1 MQELTLVVL
10 AAGMGSRFGSR
21 IKQLEPLGP
30 NGELMIDYSI
40 HDALRVG
47 FNRVVFIIRHD
58 IEELFKETIGSRI
71 EKLVDTAY
79 VYQSVDFLPTR
90 QGDFPSRVKPWGT
103 AQALYCCKDVV
114 KGGFAVINSDDF
126 YSPAAFADLADFLR
140 NPNADACSVD
150 FLLKNTLSDNGTV
163 NRGICRTNSNGF
175 LTEVLEHKQ
184 IIRGADGVIR
194 GKYEEYERILEEDST
209 ASMNMWGFCDGFMSI
224 VEERFAGFLENLD
237 ADEPKAELT
246 IAQVV
251 GQEIEES
258 GYRVLDIPTKG
269 QWFGITYESDVA
281 PTRAAIQDYID
292 RGIYSSPLK
301 F

>member
-40 HDALRVG
+40 HDALRTG
-47 FNRVVFIIRHD
+47 FNRVVFIIRRD

-71 EKLVDTAY
+71 EQAVDTTY
-79 VYQSVDFLPTR
+79 VYQSVDCLPAR
-90 QGDFPSRVKPWGT
+90 QGDFPSRTKPWGT
-103 AQALYCCKDVV
+103 AQALYCCKNAVE
-114 KGGFAVINSDDF
+114 GRFAVINSDDF

-140 NPNADACSVD
+140 NPSADACSVD

-163 NRGICRTNSNGF
+163 NRGICRTNSNGL

-209 ASMNMWGFCDGFMSI
+209 ASMNMWGFCDGFMST

-258 GYRVLDIPTKG
+258 GFRVLDIPTTG

>member
-1 MQELTLVVL
+1 MQDLTLVVL
-10 AAGMGSRFGSR
+10 AAGMGSRFGDR

-40 HDALRVG
+40 YDALKVG

-58 IEELFKETIGSRI
+58 IEELFRETIGNRVG
-71 EKLVDTAY
+71 ELVETAY
-79 VYQSVDFLPTR
+79 VCQSVDRLPVR
-90 QGDFPSRVKPWGT
+90 QGDFPSRTKPWGT
-103 AQALYCCKDVV
+103 AQALYCCKDAV
-114 KGGFAVINSDDF
+114 KGKFAVINSDDF
-126 YSPAAFADLADFLR
+126 YSPAAFADLAHFLK
-140 NPNADACSVD
+140 NPSADACSVD
-150 FLLKNTLSDNGTV
+150 FLLKNTLSNNGAV
-163 NRGICRTNSNGF
+163 NRGICRTNSDGL

-194 GKYEEYERILEEDST
+194 GKFEEYERILEEDST
-209 ASMNMWGFCDGFMSI
+209 ASMNMWGFCEGFMPI
-224 VEERFAGFLENLD
+224 VEERFSEFLENLD
-237 ADEPKAELT
+237 YDDPKSELT
-246 IAQVV
+246 VAQAV

-281 PTRAAIQDYID
+281 PTRAAILDHID
-292 RGIYSSPLK
+292 KGIYSSPLK